1 MWKRSFAKEL
11 GPCADSEAVLLL
23 GWLPFFFIAGAALSA
38 IWVTGSHSWFPKWQG
53 FPNTASTTLLCLACV
68 ATARQ
73 GAPARYKWSIVAGL
87 GFSAM
92 GDAFLMAQRSYFVAG
107 LASFLAAHLCYL
119 WAFTHDGRLAATKL
133 PFLVW
138 GLWGI
143 VLVPWLWPSVPA
155 SLRIPVVLYAAALL
169 AMAAQAASRA
179 ASSRGA
185 AAILAA
191 VGAALFVV
199 SDSVLAFQRF
209 HHPLDWGRAAVLGTY
224 FAAQGG
230 IALSV
235 VLHRDRVG

>member
-1 MWKRSFAKEL
+1 MQIDPQQHNANGS
-11 GPCADSEAVLLL
+11 
-23 GWLPFFFIAGAALSA
+23 GWLSLLFVSAAAVSAVWVAGSR
-38 IWVTGSHSWFPKWQG
+38 GWFPAWHG
-53 FPNTASTTLLCLACV
+53 FPNTASTTLFFLAAA
-68 ATARQ
+68 ATANR
-73 GAPARYKWSIVAGL
+73 GVPTRYKWGVVAGL

-92 GDAFLMAQRSYFVAG
+92 GDAFLMLQGDYFVAG

-119 WAFTHDGRLAATKL
+119 WGFTHDSRLAGRKL

-143 VLVPWLWPSVPA
+143 VLVPLLWPGLPG
-155 SLRIPVVLYAAALL
+155 SLRIPVVLYAVALL
-169 AMAAQAASRA
+169 TMAAQAASRA
-179 ASSRGA
+179 TSRRDA

-191 VGAALFVV
+191 VGAGLFVV

-209 HHPLDWGRAAVLGTY
+209 RHPLEWGRLLVLGTY

-235 VLHRDRVG
+235 VLHRDRAACNKL